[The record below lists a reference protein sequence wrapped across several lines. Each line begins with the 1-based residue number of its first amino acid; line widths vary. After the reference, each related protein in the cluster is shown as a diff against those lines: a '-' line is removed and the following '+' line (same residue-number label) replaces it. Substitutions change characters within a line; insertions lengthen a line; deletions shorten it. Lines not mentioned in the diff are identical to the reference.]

1 MLQTVKQQVRLM
13 HKNTKTNMTTFHKGG
28 VHPEENKL
36 ARDSKIEVMPLTK
49 KAVVFVSQHLGAPA
63 TCVVQKG
70 DKVKVGT
77 LLSKA
82 EAFICANVHSP
93 YSGTVTKIDV
103 ATDFNGVKKPAVY
116 IDVEGDEWEE
126 NIERSTD
133 IVHKINLEGKQ
144 IIERM
149 KDRGIVGL
157 GGAAFPTNV
166 KYMIPENKKAEFL
179 IINGVECEPYLTSDN
194 RIMLER
200 TEEIFIGIEIM
211 KKALNLN
218 NALIGIEENKPE
230 AIAAMT
236 EMSDKFPGTKVVPL
250 KMKYPQGAEKQLIN
264 ALTGREVPSGKLPI
278 EVGCVVDNV
287 GTALAVYEAVQKN
300 KPLIDNVITFT
311 GKSCNVQKNLLVR
324 VGTPLYEIID
334 YCGGLP
340 TDTAKLISGGPMM
353 GKAIMD
359 TTAPTVKTTSSI
371 LVMNEQEA
379 KRGKE
384 TACIRCGKC
393 IEACPM
399 GLEPLLLATL
409 SQNRRWEDAE
419 KESVMDCI
427 ECGCCLFTCPANRP
441 LLDRIRVGK
450 NQVGAIRRARAQK

>member
-1 MLQTVKQQVRLM
+1 M
-13 HKNTKTNMTTFHKGG
+13 KTFNRGG

-36 ARDSKIEVMPLTK
+36 ASNNKIEVFPLTK
-49 KAVVFVSQHLGAPA
+49 KAVIFVSQHLGAPA

-82 EAFICANVHSP
+82 EAFICANTHSP

-103 ATDFNGVKKPAVY
+103 ATDFNGFKKPAIY

-126 NIERSTD
+126 SIDTTPD
-133 IVHKINLEGKQ
+133 IKREITLEAKD
-144 IIERM
+144 IIQRM
-149 KDRGIVGL
+149 KDCGIVGL

-166 KYMIPENKKAEFL
+166 KYMVPADKKAEYL

-194 RIMLER
+194 RIMIEN

-211 KKALNLN
+211 KKALGINT
-218 NALIGIEENKPE
+218 ALIGIENNKPE
-230 AIAAMT
+230 AIRIMT
-236 EMSDKFPGTKVVPL
+236 EMSKKYNGTEVVPL

-287 GTALAVYEAVQKN
+287 GTALSIYYAVQKN
-300 KPLIDNVITFT
+300 RPLIDNVLTFT
-311 GKSCNVQKNLLVR
+311 GKSVKPENQKNLLVR
-324 VGTPLYEIID
+324 VGTPLQEIID

-340 TDTAKLISGGPMM
+340 EDTGKLISGGPMM

-359 TTAPTVKTTSSI
+359 TSAPTVKTTSSI
-371 LVMNEQEA
+371 LVMNEKEA
-379 KRGKE
+379 KRQ
-384 TACIRCGKC
+384 APSPCIRCGKC
-393 IEACPM
+393 VDACPM
-399 GLEPLLLATL
+399 GLEPVFLSTL
-409 SQNRRWEDAE
+409 CSQDRWEEAE
-419 KESVMDCI
+419 KECVMDCI
-427 ECGCCLFTCPANRP
+427 ECGCCLFTCPASRP
-441 LLDRIRVGK
+441 LLDMIRVGK
-450 NQVGAIRRARAQK
+450 FKVGALRRARAQK

>member
-1 MLQTVKQQVRLM
+1 MA
-13 HKNTKTNMTTFHKGG
+13 TFRKGG

-93 YSGTVTKIDV
+93 YSGTVTKVDV
-103 ATDFNGVKKPAVY
+103 ATDFNGFKKPAVY
-116 IDVEGDEWEE
+116 IDVEGDEWEDGIDTS
-126 NIERSTD
+126 ND
-133 IVHKINLEGKQ
+133 IIRDIKLSSKE
-144 IIERM
+144 IIDRM

-166 KYMIPENKKAEFL
+166 KYMIPEGKKAEFL
-179 IINGVECEPYLTSDN
+179 VINGVECEPYLTSDN
-194 RIMLER
+194 RIMIEN

-211 KKALNLN
+211 KKALNMN
-218 NALIGIEENKPE
+218 NALIGIEKNKPE
-230 AIAAMT
+230 AIKIMAD
-236 EMSDKFPGTKVVPL
+236 MSKNYPGTKVVPL
-250 KMKYPQGAEKQLIN
+250 EMKYPQGAEKQLIN

-287 GTALAVYEAVQKN
+287 GTALAVYQAIQKN
-300 KPLIDNVITFT
+300 RPLIDNVLTFT
-311 GKSCNVQKNLLVR
+311 GKSVKNQKNLLVR
-324 VGTPLYEIID
+324 VGTPLQEIID

-340 TDTAKLISGGPMM
+340 EDTGKLISGGPMM

-359 TTAPTVKTTSSI
+359 TSAPTVKTTSSI
-371 LVMNEQEA
+371 LVMNEKEA
-379 KRGKE
+379 KRGKQ
-384 TACIRCGKC
+384 TNCIRCGKC
-393 IEACPM
+393 VSACPM

-409 SQNRRWEDAE
+409 CDQKRWEDAE
-419 KESVMDCI
+419 KECVMDCI

-441 LLDRIRVGK
+441 LLDLIRVGK
-450 NQVGAIRRARAQK
+450 NQVGALRRARAQK